1 MEALGSFSPEET
13 SLLRPAKFASHL
25 PRMVEEV
32 DAVLDTRA
40 TGAATA
46 ERVAIACIVEVLE
59 GRWEV
64 AELETE
70 RKL

>member
-1 MEALGSFSPEET
+1 MA
-13 SLLRPAKFASHL
+13 
-25 PRMVEEV
+25 EEV

-46 ERVAIACIVEVLE
+46 ERIAIACIVEVFE
-59 GRWEV
+59 GRLEA

>member
-1 MEALGSFSPEET
+1 MA
-13 SLLRPAKFASHL
+13 
-25 PRMVEEV
+25 EEV

-46 ERVAIACIVEVLE
+46 ERVAIACIVEGLE
-59 GRWEV
+59 GRWE
-64 AELETE
+64 ATELETE

>member
-1 MEALGSFSPEET
+1 MA
-13 SLLRPAKFASHL
+13 
-25 PRMVEEV
+25 EEV

-46 ERVAIACIVEVLE
+46 ERVALACIVEVLE
-59 GRWEV
+59 GWWE
-64 AELETE
+64 ATELETE